1 MQAFVNEKCIG
12 CGLCVTLCEEVFTMD
27 DNGLAK
33 AIPEDV
39 PPSTEAMVI
48 EAKTNCPAVAIE
60 TKGH

>member
-1 MQAFVNEKCIG
+1 MKAYVNEKCIG
-12 CGLCVTLCEEVFTMD
+12 CGLCVTLCGEVFSME

-33 AIPEDV
+33 AVNDHV

-60 TKGH
+60 TTGH